1 MLRGAAH
8 TEGMTDLSAFTALN
22 LDGEEINLGSYAGK
36 VVLVVNTASKC
47 GLSPQFAG
55 LQELHERYG
64 PQGLVVLGFAS
75 DQFHQEYSKAEAIS
89 AYCEKNFGV
98 SFPMFATIDVN
109 GKNAHPLFVWLK
121 QQQGGLGGSAIK
133 WNFTKFL
140 ISRNGE
146 VTDRFSPQTP
156 PERMTARIETLLAQ

>member
-1 MLRGAAH
+1 MAPLSDFSAR
-8 TEGMTDLSAFTALN
+8 DLN
-22 LDGEEINLGSYAGK
+22 GEEVSLGTFAGS

-47 GLSPQFAG
+47 GLAPQFAG
-55 LQELHERYG
+55 LQDLHEKYG

-75 DQFHQEYSKAEAIS
+75 DQFHQEYSDADAIG
-89 AYCEKNFGV
+89 AYCSANYGV

-121 QQQGGLGGSAIK
+121 EQQGGLGGSAIK

-140 ISRNGE
+140 ISKSGE

-156 PERMTARIETLLAQ
+156 PQRMAARIEQLLAQ